1 MKQLNLKSMMVAL
14 GVLLSLNAHAYV
26 AFDACVDGIYYDLDT
41 SAKTASVRSGYN
53 KYTGSV
59 YIPSS
64 FNYNGSNYSV
74 TSIGISAFYGCS
86 GLTSITIPNSVT
98 SIGERAFHGC
108 SSLTSITIPN
118 SVTYIG
124 NEAFY
129 VCSGLTS
136 LTIPNSVT
144 SIGSFAFYFCSS
156 LTSLTIPNSVTS
168 IGSYAFGCCS
178 SLTSITVESGNAY
191 YDSRND
197 CNAIIKKSSNTL
209 IVGCQKTTI
218 PSSVTSIGDDAFDG
232 CSNLTSITIPNS
244 VTSIGNAAFGGCSG
258 LTSITIPN
266 SVTSIGDNAFTWCS
280 GLTSITI
287 PNSVTSIGNG
297 AFNGCSGL
305 TSLTIPNS
313 VTSIGSY
320 AFSNCS
326 GLTSITI
333 PNSVTSIGDNA
344 FYYCSDLTS
353 ITIPNSVT
361 SIGSSAFYFCSSL
374 TSLTIPNSVTSIG
387 SSAFYFCSSLTSLTI
402 PNSVTSIGNGAFNGC
417 SGLTSITVES
427 GNAYYDSRNDCNAII
442 EKSSNTL
449 IVGCQKTTIPNS
461 VTSIG
466 DNAFNGC
473 SSLTSITIP
482 NSVRSIGN
490 EAFGKCYGL
499 TSVISEIKEPFAFG
513 SSGFSDICF
522 FCVLTVPYGTKDAYI
537 AAGWTEDVFQG
548 GIVESSSQMEQS
560 LSLTS
565 LPSMTYGASNYTLP
579 AKTTQGLTLTW
590 TSSNINVATISG
602 NTLTVKGAG
611 TATITASQAGN
622 EEYKPF
628 SKTFTLTVSKA
639 TLTVTANNY
648 TIQQGSAL
656 PTYGVTFSGFKNGDT
671 KSVLTK
677 QPTITCS
684 ATTASAPGTYSIK
697 ASGATAANYNFSY
710 VNGTLTITEKP
721 SQSMSLVSL
730 PSMTYGAANYTLPTQ
745 TTQGLTLTWASSNT
759 GVATISGNT
768 LTVKGAGTA
777 AITASQAGNEEY
789 KPFSKEFTLTVAKAP
804 LTITAQDFTRYEGE
818 ENPAFTVSYEG
829 FVKNEDATVLT
840 AQPVIAT
847 TATAESAA
855 GTYPITVSGATAA
868 NYEITFVA
876 GTLTVQAKTV
886 QTIALTSLP
895 DMTYGGDTY
904 TLPAQ
909 TEEGFD
915 LTWASSN
922 TAVATIS
929 GNTLTVKG
937 AGTAAITASQVGNE
951 EYKPFSKEFAL
962 TVAKAPLTITA
973 NDATKNVGDV
983 NPAFT
988 ASYEGFVGDDDASVL
1003 TAQPTFTTEADENSP
1018 VGTYAIVVSGAEAAN
1033 YEINYVNGTL
1043 TVVDEWS
1050 KNNTLAITDTQV
1062 LRGRQI
1068 VLPVSMSNTENI
1080 TALQFDLTL
1089 PAGVSIAKNAK
1100 GKYIV
1105 AKTERCAD
1113 HTLSASKP
1121 GEANVYK
1128 VLLYS
1133 TEVESIT
1140 GNEGAVIDV
1149 PLEAA
1154 EDMEAGDY
1162 EVRLSN
1168 INLTTTAEKKITPA
1182 DVTCVLTVRNSIPGD
1197 ANGDGT
1203 IDVTD
1208 IVGIANSIL
1217 GRASE
1222 SFDAVAADVN
1232 GDGSVDVTDIVVT
1245 ANIILHDGGANA
1257 ANVRGAMQMLDPQ

>member
-1 MKQLNLKSMMVAL
+1 MKTKNFFLLVL
-14 GVLLSLNAHAYV
+14 CTLLSVHIKAANGDTFTANTKEGVAMTFKILNENY
-26 AFDACVDGIYYDLDT
+26 
-41 SAKTASVRSGYN
+41 KTVQVGN
-53 KYTGSV
+53 GSV
-59 YIPSS
+59 AIPSS
-64 FNYNGSNYSV
+64 TSGIITVPSTVTKSGVTYSVVSIGDVAFYACKGITCVVIENNVRVIGKSAFWSCSGITRVHIPNSV
-74 TSIGISAFYGCS
+74 TSIGEKAFAYCSGLTNHLSLPKGVESIGNEAFAGCSNLASLNIPNSVSSIGEKAFNDCSKLSKIETDIEYPFAFGASAFNNISYNCVLTVPMGKGTAYNAAGWTTSVFKGGVTEGNTFTAKTPELVDMEFKIIVDNENEKLVQVGDGSVSAISASTSGTVTLPTTITHSGKTFSVIWISQSAFQDCSNLTAINIPAGITSIAYFAFSGCCGLKSIKVDSNNTKYDSRDNCNAIIEKASNTLVAGCTNTVIPNSVTSIGREAFEGRSQLTSITIPNTITSIDVDAFRGCS

-98 SIGERAFHGC
+98 SIG
-108 SSLTSITIPN
+108 
-118 SVTYIG
+118 
-124 NEAFY
+124 
-129 VCSGLTS
+129 
-136 LTIPNSVT
+136 
-144 SIGSFAFYFCSS
+144 
-156 LTSLTIPNSVTS
+156 
-168 IGSYAFGCCS
+168 SYAF
-178 SLTSITVESGNAY
+178 
-191 YDSRND
+191 
-197 CNAIIKKSSNTL
+197 
-209 IVGCQKTTI
+209 Q
-218 PSSVTSIGDDAFDG
+218 
-232 CSNLTSITIPNS
+232 
-244 VTSIGNAAFGGCSG
+244 GCSG
-258 LTSITIPN
+258 LTSVISKIETPF
-266 SVTSIGDNAFTWCS
+266 VCYYAFDGISPSCT
-280 GLTSITI
+280 
-287 PNSVTSIGNG
+287 
-297 AFNGCSGL
+297 
-305 TSLTIPNS
+305 LTIP
-313 VTSIGSY
+313 
-320 AFSNCS
+320 A
-326 GLTSITI
+326 
-333 PNSVTSIGDNA
+333 
-344 FYYCSDLTS
+344 
-353 ITIPNSVT
+353 
-361 SIGSSAFYFCSSL
+361 
-374 TSLTIPNSVTSIG
+374 
-387 SSAFYFCSSLTSLTI
+387 
-402 PNSVTSIGNGAFNGC
+402 
-417 SGLTSITVES
+417 
-427 GNAYYDSRNDCNAII
+427 
-442 EKSSNTL
+442 EKTN
-449 IVGCQKTTIPNS
+449 
-461 VTSIG
+461 
-466 DNAFNGC
+466 
-473 SSLTSITIP
+473 
-482 NSVRSIGN
+482 
-490 EAFGKCYGL
+490 
-499 TSVISEIKEPFAFG
+499 
-513 SSGFSDICF
+513 
-522 FCVLTVPYGTKDAYI
+522 AYI
-537 AAGWTEDVFQG
+537 AAGWTESVFKG
-548 GIVESSSQMEQS
+548 GIIENDNRKTQ
-560 LSLTS
+560 
-565 LPSMTYGASNYTLP
+565 SMT
-579 AKTTQGLTLTW
+579 LT
-590 TSSNINVATISG
+590 
-602 NTLTVKGAG
+602 
-611 TATITASQAGN
+611 
-622 EEYKPF
+622 
-628 SKTFTLTVSKA
+628 
-639 TLTVTANNY
+639 
-648 TIQQGSAL
+648 
-656 PTYGVTFSGFKNGDT
+656 
-671 KSVLTK
+671 
-677 QPTITCS
+677 
-684 ATTASAPGTYSIK
+684 
-697 ASGATAANYNFSY
+697 
-710 VNGTLTITEKP
+710 
-721 SQSMSLVSL
+721 SL
-730 PSMTYGAANYTLPTQ
+730 PSMTYGAANYALPTQ

-789 KPFSKEFTLTVAKAP
+789 KPFSKEFALTVAKAP

-847 TATAESAA
+847 TATVESAA

-876 GTLTVQAKTV
+876 GTLTVQDKST
-886 QTIALTSLP
+886 QTIVLTSLP
-895 DMTYGGDTY
+895 DMTYGGDAY

-937 AGTAAITASQVGNE
+937 AGTAAITASQAGNE

-973 NDATKNVGDV
+973 QDFTRYEGEENPAFTVSYEGFVKNEDATVLTAQPVIATTATVESAAGTYPITVSGATAANYEITFVAGTLTVQDKSTQTIVLTSLPDMTYGGDAYTLPAQTEEGFDLTWASSNTAVATISGNTLTVKGAGTAAITASQAGNEEYKPFSKEFTLTVAKAPLTITANDATKNVGEE

-1033 YEINYVNGTL
+1033 YEISYVNGTL

-1050 KNNTLAITDTQV
+1050 MNNTLALTDTQV
-1062 LRGRQI
+1062 LCGRQV
-1068 VLPVSMSNTENI
+1068 VLPVSMSNTEDI

-1089 PAGVSIAKNAK
+1089 PAGVSIATNTK

-1105 AKTERCAD
+1105 EKTERCAD

-1140 GNEGAVIDV
+1140 GNEGAVINV
-1149 PLEAA
+1149 TLEAT

-1162 EVRLSN
+1162 EVTLSN